1 MKILSA
7 DDSNMIRRV
16 IRGAVEMIGHELVE
30 ARDGVEALEVMAA
43 QGTEI
48 GLVLLDWNMPRL
60 DGLSVLKKLK
70 EDARFRDIPVMM
82 VTTEVERG
90 KVVEA
95 IKAGAKNY
103 VMKPFSQADLVSK
116 IMETLGQGF

>member
-7 DDSNMIRRV
+7 DDSGMIRRV
-16 IRGAVEMIGHELVE
+16 IKSTVESMGHELLE
-30 ARDGVEALEVMAA
+30 ARDGQEALEVLEAR
-43 QGTEI
+43 GRDI
-48 GLVLLDWNMPRL
+48 GLILLDWNMPRL
-60 DGLSVLKKLK
+60 DGLSLLKKIQVDSRLNT
-70 EDARFRDIPVMM
+70 IPVIM
-82 VTTEVERG
+82 VTTEVERN

-116 IMETLGQGF
+116 INETLGMG

>member
-7 DDSNMIRRV
+7 DDSTMIRRV
-16 IRGAVEMIGHELVE
+16 IRGAVETIGHELVE
-30 ARDGVEALEVMAA
+30 ARDGQEAVEVMEAHGA
-43 QGTEI
+43 DI
-48 GLVLLDWNMPRL
+48 GLILLDWNMPRM

-70 EDARFRDIPVMM
+70 SDDRFKAIPVMM
-82 VTTEVERG
+82 VTTEVERA

-95 IKAGAKNY
+95 IKSGAANY

-116 IMETLGQGF
+116 IMETLGGGL

>member
-7 DDSNMIRRV
+7 DDSSMIRKV
-16 IRGAVEMIGHELVE
+16 IKGAVEMIGHELLE
-30 ARDGVEALEVMAA
+30 ARDGQEALEVLEARSS
-43 QGTEI
+43 EI

-60 DGLSVLKKLK
+60 DGLSVLKKMQ
-70 EDARFRDIPVMM
+70 EDSRFRHIPAMM
-82 VTTEVERG
+82 VTTEVERT

-95 IKAGAKNY
+95 VKAGAKNY

-116 IMETLGQGF
+116 ITETLGVG